1 MPKDDVRTDDR
12 GERAPRKAADG
23 RAPAKSASKPA
34 PTKPAPAKAVGKPTP
49 AKAANMA
56 APSRAASKPAPT
68 KATSESAPAR
78 AASKSTPQQAVS
90 KTAPTKDVSKAPP
103 KQAPSAGVP
112 KKVPSAHAPKKVP
125 SAHAPKK
132 PANDLS
138 LERVLESRAAME
150 ALAGRSLESLVD
162 EFAPKDRS
170 LNNIDAIVAPR
181 TTDPTVNLVKGAR
194 VRQCALCNE
203 DIWVAP
209 SSFAAFKGRVMPPLW
224 CAECAMTY
232 AELNSPLR
240 RRPAG
245 RA

>member
-1 MPKDDVRTDDR
+1 MPKDEGRTDDR
-12 GERAPRKAADG
+12 GERAPKKAA
-23 RAPAKSASKPA
+23 SI
-34 PTKPAPAKAVGKPTP
+34 
-49 AKAANMA
+49 
-56 APSRAASKPAPT
+56 
-68 KATSESAPAR
+68 ATPAR
-78 AASKSTPQQAVS
+78 AASKSTPIAAAN
-90 KTAPTKDVSKAPP
+90 KAATTKAPGKAAPAKPASKAP
-103 KQAPSAGVP
+103 
-112 KKVPSAHAPKKVP
+112 
-125 SAHAPKK
+125 PKK

-162 EFAPKDRS
+162 EFASKDRS

-194 VRQCALCNE
+194 VRQCALCHE

-209 SSFAAFKGRVMPPLW
+209 SSFAAFKGRTMPPLW

>member
-1 MPKDDVRTDDR
+1 MK
-12 GERAPRKAADG
+12 APGKA
-23 RAPAKSASKPA
+23 APAKPASK
-34 PTKPAPAKAVGKPTP
+34 
-49 AKAANMA
+49 
-56 APSRAASKPAPT
+56 
-68 KATSESAPAR
+68 AT
-78 AASKSTPQQAVS
+78 
-90 KTAPTKDVSKAPP
+90 
-103 KQAPSAGVP
+103 
-112 KKVPSAHAPKKVP
+112 
-125 SAHAPKK
+125 PKK

-162 EFAPKDRS
+162 EFASKDRS

-224 CAECAMTY
+224 CAECAMLY
-232 AELNSPLR
+232 AELNSPVR